1 VKRITIAAIAVAAL
15 AFVGTAGA
23 ALVPGVFDPGN
34 TGCPVATAQNGW
46 LHLEKNCVNATN
58 ASAYGQITGVNGQ
71 AFTSG
76 SFTLKSASQ
85 CQGGSPRF
93 NIFTT
98 TGTFFLGCNNVTP
111 VTNADGTATY
121 TFTPATIAAAGL
133 PVPTGTI
140 TGASVIIDIQGVAD
154 VKNVML
160 NGIAQQLASGGKH
173 RGHGEGDNHGHHG
186 HHGHHGVKGDNGQR
200 GHGDNDN
207 D

>member
-1 VKRITIAAIAVAAL
+1 MRKITMAAIAVAAF

-23 ALVPGVFDPGN
+23 ALVPGVFDPGK
-34 TGCPVATAQNGW
+34 TGCPVAQAQSGW
-46 LHLEKNCVNATN
+46 LHLEKNCVNTTN

-71 AFTSG
+71 AFVSG
-76 SFTLKSASQ
+76 SFTLKIASQ

-111 VTNADGTATY
+111 VTNTDGTATY
-121 TFTPATIAAAGL
+121 TFTPATIVAAGL

-154 VKNVML
+154 VKNVTL
-160 NGIAQQLASGGKH
+160 NGIAQQLAGGKKH
-173 RGHGEGDNHGHHG
+173 HGHKHGNHGHHG
-186 HHGHHGVKGDNGQR
+186 HHGHHGVKDH
-200 GHGDNDN
+200 HGSDND
-207 D
+207 DD